1 MKKFVIGLVVVAV
14 LGGIVFA
21 SLHAQGRDKGEKV
34 YAEGAERRELAQIVK
49 ATGELQPRIQV
60 NISAHVVGKIDKLYV
75 QEGDLIK
82 KGQPF
87 LRLEEQAFLAQRDQ
101 WAAQLRSTETA

>member
-21 SLHAQGRDKGEKV
+21 SIHAQGRDKGEKV
-34 YAEGAERRELAQIVK
+34 YAEAAERRELAQTVK

-60 NISAHVVGKIDKLYV
+60 NISAHVIGKIDKLY
-75 QEGDLIK
+75 GSRI
-82 KGQPF
+82 PP
-87 LRLEEQAFLAQRDQ
+87 A
-101 WAAQLRSTETA
+101 RSLLPLPGPAGRGPPST